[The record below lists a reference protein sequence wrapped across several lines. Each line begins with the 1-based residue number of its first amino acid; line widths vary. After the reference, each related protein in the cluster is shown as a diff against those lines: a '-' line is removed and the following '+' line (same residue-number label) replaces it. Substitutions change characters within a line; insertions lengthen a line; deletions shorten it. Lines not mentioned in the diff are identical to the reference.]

1 MELTIYNVKGQ
12 EVKQLLS
19 NSAGQLSAGQ
29 HFVTWDGK
37 DASKNLVGTGIYF
50 SKLSVNGKNRAMKKV
65 LLLK

>member
-1 MELTIYNVKGQ
+1 
-12 EVKQLLS
+12 VKQLLS

-29 HFVTWDGK
+29 HSVTWNGK
-37 DASKNLVGTGIYF
+37 DASGNLVGTGIYF